1 VVPIALAVLIALFLI
16 QKRGAA
22 GIGAVFG
29 PVMVIWFVVLA
40 LVGVVEVVRA
50 PAILAALN
58 PLAALEF
65 LMRQGWLAFVSLG
78 SVVLALTGAEALYAD
93 MGHFGPTPIRLSW
106 FGLVFPSLGL
116 NYLGQ
121 GALLLTDPKAVDKL
135 FFHLFPSWALYPMI
149 VLATVAT
156 VIASQAVI
164 SGAFSMTKQ
173 AIQLGFLP
181 RMNVIHTSD
190 RKMGQIFVPAINWML
205 LAAVVAS
212 VLGFGSSTAL
222 GSAYGIAVTGTML
235 ITTCLTLFVIRYVW
249 HLNWLLCLAATGFF
263 FAIDAA
269 FFSANLLKFVQGG
282 WFPLLIGAV
291 VFTLMST
298 WKRGVELVL
307 DEAHTRAG
315 CSATAEVSRDLDRRG
330 RGARGRY
337 RRVPDA

>member
-1 VVPIALAVLIALFLI
+1 
-16 QKRGAA
+16 
-22 GIGAVFG
+22 
-29 PVMVIWFVVLA
+29 MLA

-58 PLAALEF
+58 PLAALGF
-65 LMRQGWLAFVSLG
+65 LTRHGWLAFVSLG
-78 SVVLALTGAEALYAD
+78 SVALALTGAEALYAD

-135 FFHLFPSWALYPMI
+135 FLHLFPSWALYPMI

-190 RKMGQIFVPAINWML
+190 REWPDPSFQR
-205 LAAVVAS
+205 
-212 VLGFGSSTAL
+212 STGCCSPRWSPQSWAL
-222 GSAYGIAVTGTML
+222 GPPPHLVLAYGIAVTGTML
-235 ITTCLTLFVIRYVW
+235 ITTR
-249 HLNWLLCLAATGFF
+249 FF
-263 FAIDAA
+263 
-269 FFSANLLKFVQGG
+269 L
-282 WFPLLIGAV
+282 
-291 VFTLMST
+291 
-298 WKRGVELVL
+298 
-307 DEAHTRAG
+307 
-315 CSATAEVSRDLDRRG
+315 
-330 RGARGRY
+330 
-337 RRVPDA
+337 